1 MVFRCPHLY
10 NVMRFK
16 GMDVS
21 NLTPKRRTLS
31 TRLKNQR
38 LKRRTP
44 GWKQPGQFD
53 RASADTQVRNDPR
66 IQRIREEQR
75 NSPTPTAAILLQS
88 AGLTATED
96 RQEENLIEAVEGLTP
111 PPARTAAP
119 SAPATSTPEQRPR
132 AKRGL
137 FVDYIDGVSAMESLP
152 KKRRVQTGATIIC
165 ETCDKTFTRKYNLTV
180 HVKRFHA

>member
-1 MVFRCPHLY
+1 MIFGCPHLY

-38 LKRRTP
+38 LERRTP

-75 NSPTPTAAILLQS
+75 NTPTPTAAILLQS
-88 AGLTATED
+88 AGLTED
-96 RQEENLIEAVEGLTP
+96 IQEENLIEAVEGLTP

-119 SAPATSTPEQRPR
+119 SAPATSTPEQWPR
-132 AKRGL
+132 AERGL
-137 FVDYIDGVSAMESLP
+137 FVDGVSTMESLP
-152 KKRRVQTGATIIC
+152 KKLRVQAGAGIIC
-165 ETCDKTFTRKYNLTV
+165 GTCDKTFTRQYNLTV
-180 HVKRFHA
+180 HFKRFHA